1 MSSAAIGFDLTP
13 LQMLEPFGKPIQR
26 GGSMGDFSPAST
38 MDELP
43 KSTAPAAPSPAHTT
57 CASGGNHTLTICDG
71 NVLACGG
78 SSLFEEGETFVAHLG
93 LGEDR
98 EWGEPVHTPMPVVTT
113 CLGPAV
119 EVGCGALHSLIL
131 CADGAL
137 LSFGGGWEGVL
148 GHGDEASLSVP
159 RPIAGL
165 RDVRVDRVAAGGS
178 HSLALVAG
186 ALWSWGW
193 NRHGQLGHGD
203 SHARHTPCRVVA
215 AASLRLVQARPLSH
229 PALPPSPVHPAPCC
243 CLAVRPPPVVLPLP
257 RAHPRRVPPYQPP
270 TQPQLTPS
278 PSPIQ
283 VAAGSAHS
291 LALCA
296 QGRCHTFG
304 RSHQGQC
311 GHRSDAD
318 EPLPRCVASL
328 ERLRSLSA
336 SGDMS
341 AACVS
346 ESERYTW
353 GGGELAPK
361 LVVTPH
367 S

>member
-1 MSSAAIGFDLTP
+1 MATIDFDLVP
-13 LQMLEPFGKPIQR
+13 VQILEPMGKPIQR

-38 MDELP
+38 MDELPKSMSFLELP

-78 SSLFEEGETFVAHLG
+78 SSLCDEGETFVAHLG
-93 LGEDR
+93 LGEDC
-98 EWGEPVHTPMPVVTT
+98 EWGEPVSTPTPVTTT

-165 RDVRVDRVAAGGS
+165 SDVRVDRVAAGGS

-215 AASLRLVQARPLSH
+215 AASLRLVQARH
-229 PALPPSPVHPAPCC
+229 APSPPRPCTPLPVRRAPYR
-243 CLAVRPPPVVLPLP
+243 LAARPSSLALPLP
-257 RAHPRRVPPYQPP
+257 RAHPRLPPPCQPP
-270 TQPQLTPS
+270 TQPQLTPTPTPNS
-278 PSPIQ
+278 GGCGQ
-283 VAAGSAHS
+283 RAFTR
-291 LALCA
+291 ALRA
-296 QGRCHTFG
+296 RAMPHL
-304 RSHQGQC
+304 R
-311 GHRSDAD
+311 
-318 EPLPRCVASL
+318 PLPRGPVRPQKRRRRAAA
-328 ERLRSLSA
+328 EMRRLP
-336 SGDMS
+336 G
-341 AACVS
+341 
-346 ESERYTW
+346 
-353 GGGELAPK
+353 
-361 LVVTPH
+361 
-367 S
+367 

>member
-1 MSSAAIGFDLTP
+1 MYD
-13 LQMLEPFGKPIQR
+13 
-26 GGSMGDFSPAST
+26 
-38 MDELP
+38 
-43 KSTAPAAPSPAHTT
+43 
-57 CASGGNHTLTICDG
+57 
-71 NVLACGG
+71 
-78 SSLFEEGETFVAHLG
+78 EGETFVAHLG
-93 LGEDR
+93 LGKDC
-98 EWGEPVHTPMPVVTT
+98 EWGDPVATPTAVTT
-113 CLGPAV
+113 TMGPAV

-148 GHGDEASLSVP
+148 GHGDEATLSVP

-165 RDVRVDRVAAGGS
+165 SDVRVDRVAAGGA

-215 AASLRLVQARPLSH
+215 AESLELV
-229 PALPPSPVHPAPCC
+229 
-243 CLAVRPPPVVLPLP
+243 
-257 RAHPRRVPPYQPP
+257 
-270 TQPQLTPS
+270 
-278 PSPIQ
+278 Q
-283 VAAGSAHS
+283 VAAGNAHS

-296 QGRCHTFG
+296 RGRCHTFG
-304 RSHQGQC
+304 RSHMGQC
-311 GHRSDAD
+311 GHRSYAD

-336 SGDMS
+336 SADVS

-346 ESERYTW
+346 GTEQYVW

-361 LVVTPH
+361 VVVAPH
-367 S
+367 ST

>member
-1 MSSAAIGFDLTP
+1 
-13 LQMLEPFGKPIQR
+13 
-26 GGSMGDFSPAST
+26 MGDLSPAST

-43 KSTAPAAPSPAHTT
+43 KSTAPATPPPARTT
-57 CASGGNHTLTICDG
+57 SATSGCHTLTICDG

-78 SSLFEEGETFVAHLG
+78 SSLCEEGETFVAHLG
-93 LGEDR
+93 LGEDC
-98 EWGEPVHTPMPVVTT
+98 EWGEPVATPTPVVTT

-148 GHGDEASLSVP
+148 GHGDEATLSVP

-165 RDVRVDRVAAGGS
+165 SDVRVDSIAAGGS

-215 AASLRLVQARPLSH
+215 AASLRLVQARP
-229 PALPPSPVHPAPCC
+229 PPVWPRLYCLAPVAVHPTPC
-243 CLAVRPPPVVLPLP
+243 CLALRPSPPACPHGP
-257 RAHPRRVPPYQPP
+257 RPQCQPP
-270 TQPQLTPS
+270 TQSQLTPTPNPNS
-278 PSPIQ
+278 GGCGKRAFTSALRTRALPHLWPLAPGPVRPQ
-283 VAAGSAHS
+283 KRRRRAAAEMRPVPGAAA
-291 LALCA
+291 LAICL
-296 QGRCHTFG
+296 GRHEC
-304 RSHQGQC
+304 RV
-311 GHRSDAD
+311 R
-318 EPLPRCVASL
+318 V
-328 ERLRSLSA
+328 
-336 SGDMS
+336 
-341 AACVS
+341 
-346 ESERYTW
+346 
-353 GGGELAPK
+353 GGGAVLVGRRRAGAQAGGD

>member
-1 MSSAAIGFDLTP
+1 
-13 LQMLEPFGKPIQR
+13 
-26 GGSMGDFSPAST
+26 MGDFSPAST
-38 MDELP
+38 MDELPKSMSFLELP

-78 SSLFEEGETFVAHLG
+78 SSLCDEGETFVAHLG
-93 LGEDR
+93 LGEDC
-98 EWGEPVHTPMPVVTT
+98 EWGEPVATPTPVTTT

-165 RDVRVDRVAAGGS
+165 SDVRVDRVAAGGS

-215 AASLRLVQARPLSH
+215 AASLRLVQ
-229 PALPPSPVHPAPCC
+229 
-243 CLAVRPPPVVLPLP
+243 
-257 RAHPRRVPPYQPP
+257 
-270 TQPQLTPS
+270 
-278 PSPIQ
+278 

-304 RSHQGQC
+304 RSHLGQC
-311 GHRSDAD
+311 GHRSAAD

-336 SGDMS
+336 SGDVS

-346 ESERYTW
+346 GAERYAW
-353 GGGELAPK
+353 GGGELAPQ
-361 LVVTPH
+361 LVLAAPH